1 MWSLILLG
9 LGFQDLTNVVE
20 IGLVR
25 HVWKKKQ
32 KNSHPG
38 VSDETVLTDP
48 FVLSGVGSGLAHR
61 RSG

>member
-1 MWSLILLG
+1 MYG
-9 LGFQDLTNVVE
+9 
-20 IGLVR
+20 
-25 HVWKKKQ
+25 KKKQ

-61 RSG
+61 RSGWLAVESKQ